1 MALAPVEKLN
11 DLARIFRESAP
22 PPSKFESFSETWAK
36 IKKYSKMLGMAA
48 AQSGIQSGVTIGAAV
63 PVASVSIGIGSIALF
78 PLGAALA
85 PWFGALA
92 IGLKA
97 NAIFALHDLRAS
109 ARSGGVGSYP
119 CTCGNCVANLTYVID
134 RKEANV
140 AIMAV
145 GVFTA
150 GLAII
155 ADRLNSVRKSFQSNR
170 PKEKICVSMIVGAR
184 NGCICAIGGIMM
196 ICGEW
201 KNEANNDSEL
211 SSEAIAIIWSKDG
224 HARPKSKW

>member
-1 MALAPVEKLN
+1 
-11 DLARIFRESAP
+11 
-22 PPSKFESFSETWAK
+22 
-36 IKKYSKMLGMAA
+36 
-48 AQSGIQSGVTIGAAV
+48 
-63 PVASVSIGIGSIALF
+63 
-78 PLGAALA
+78 
-85 PWFGALA
+85 
-92 IGLKA
+92 
-97 NAIFALHDLRAS
+97 
-109 ARSGGVGSYP
+109 
-119 CTCGNCVANLTYVID
+119 VID